1 MGKDLMLKK
10 TWKRSLTLRLVLS
23 FLFLSLLV
31 VGILGFVAGII
42 ATETIKQSVFERLD
56 TSVNLKED
64 SFNKWVDDQI
74 PNVVLVSMMP
84 ALYENVDVLVSFPP
98 PQNATGGERAAY
110 NDLSDLLSLIVTESP
125 YTDEIMITDGNGTVI
140 VSSDRSH
147 EGMSLSNAPYIEQG
161 RQRTYVQSI
170 HPSPL
175 TGRKV
180 ITIVTPIF
188 NARGSRIGMLA
199 SDLSKDRIDRIIIEN
214 SGLGMTGETYLI
226 DKSHHLVSDLPLKRQ
241 NITSREV
248 RSEGIDRALT
258 GIDGSGVYLSY
269 GGIPVIGVYRW
280 IDEREVALIAEMSAE
295 EAFEPAN
302 RLAWTIFIIGAF
314 LAGVLALLML
324 IVGRQITRPLLAI
337 TEAAIQV
344 TGGDL
349 TIEAPVTTEDEVG
362 TLAKAF
368 NQMTDNLKRTLLG
381 LEHNIAELEQT
392 RDALSMAR
400 SHLYTIIDSIADP
413 VFVKDRHHR
422 WVVLNDA
429 FCRMVGH
436 SREELIGRTDRDFF
450 PEGEYRIFL
459 ERDDSVFTIRKEDI
473 NEESLT
479 DATGKR
485 HILLTKKAVFR
496 SPDGEDYLV
505 GVASD
510 ITEIRDAEEEA
521 RQLNRQ
527 IEFILGATRT
537 GLDIIDGDFNVRYVN
552 PEWQKTYGNFT
563 GRKCFE
569 YFMGRDTPCPGCGI
583 LEAIRTRRTIVTE
596 ETLVRE
602 GDRPVQVTT
611 IPFQG
616 EDGEWLVAEVN
627 VDISERIHHEQE
639 IRLFN
644 EELEER
650 VRQRTSD
657 LERATR
663 EMESFSYSVSHDL
676 RAPLRAIDGYSSIL
690 LNETQERLNPP
701 DIRLLTLIRQNINQ
715 MALLIEGLLNLS
727 KIGKQAPQKEQI
739 DMEAL
744 VREVF
749 DTMKEERKGRDIT
762 LEIGKLSPC
771 LADMLMIRQVYS
783 NLLSNALKFTRSRKK
798 TVIEVGSFQR
808 EDDIVYFV
816 RDNGIGFDMKFYN
829 KLFGVFQRLHTI
841 PGIEGTGVGLAI
853 VHRIIQRHGGRIWAE
868 SEHDKGAT
876 FYFTLGKKG

>member
-10 TWKRSLTLRLVLS
+10 TWKQSLTLRLVLS
-23 FLFLSLLV
+23 FLLLSLLV

-42 ATETIKQSVFERLD
+42 ATETIKQSAFERLD

-74 PNVVLVSMMP
+74 ANVVLMSTMP
-84 ALYENVDVLVSFPP
+84 ALYENVEVLVSFPP
-98 PQNATGGERAAY
+98 PPHAIGGERAAY
-110 NDLSDLLSLIVTESP
+110 NDLSELLSLIVTESP

-140 VSSDRSH
+140 VSSDHSH
-147 EGMSLSNAPYIEQG
+147 IGMSLSTAPYIEQG
-161 RQRTYVQSI
+161 RQRTYIQGI

-188 NARGSRIGMLA
+188 NARGSRIGIIA
-199 SDLSKDRIDRIIIEN
+199 ADLSKDRIDRIIIEN
-214 SGLGMTGETYLI
+214 SGLGRTGETYLV
-226 DKSHHLVSDLPLKRQ
+226 DKSHHLVSDIPLKRQ
-241 NITSREV
+241 NTTSREV
-248 RSEGIDRALT
+248 RSEGIDRALA

-280 IDEREVALIAEMSAE
+280 MDEREVALIAEMSAE

-314 LAGVLALLML
+314 LAGVLALLIFL
-324 IVGRQITRPLLAI
+324 VGRQITRPILAI
-337 TEAAIQV
+337 TETAIQV

-349 TIEAPVTTEDEVG
+349 TLEAPVTTEDEVG

-400 SHLYTIIDSIADP
+400 SHLYAIIDSIADP
-413 VFVKDRHHR
+413 VFVKDRQHH

-436 SREELIGRTDRDFF
+436 SREKLIGRIDRDVF

-459 ERDDSVFTIRKEDI
+459 ERDDSVFTSRKEDI

-496 SPDGEDYLV
+496 SPDGKDYLV

-510 ITEIRDAEEEA
+510 ITEIRSAEEEA

-537 GLDIIDGDFNVRYVN
+537 GLDILDGNFNVRYVN

-583 LEAIRTRRTIVTE
+583 QEAIRTRRTIVTE
-596 ETLVRE
+596 EVLVRE
-602 GDRPVQVTT
+602 GDRPIQVTT
-611 IPFQG
+611 IPFQA

-627 VDISERIHHEQE
+627 VDISERIQHEQE
-639 IRLFN
+639 IRRFN

-657 LERATR
+657 LERTTR

-676 RAPLRAIDGYSSIL
+676 RAPLRAIDGFSSIL
-690 LNETQERLNPP
+690 LHETQERLNSP
-701 DIRLLTLIRQNINQ
+701 DIRLLTLIRQNITQ
-715 MALLIEGLLNLS
+715 MSLLIEGLLNLS
-727 KIGKQAPQKEQI
+727 KAGKQDPKKEQI
-739 DMEAL
+739 DMESL
-744 VREVF
+744 VRDVF
-749 DTMKEERKGRDIT
+749 DTLKEERKGRDIT
-762 LEIGKLSPC
+762 LEIGTLPPC
-771 LADMLMIRQVYS
+771 IADAPMIRQVYS
-783 NLLSNALKFTRSRKK
+783 NLLSNALKFTRSRTK

-808 EDDIVYFV
+808 DDEIVYFV

-841 PGIEGTGVGLAI
+841 PEIEGTGVGLAI

-868 SEHDKGAT
+868 SEQDKGAT